1 MDASTTRAAQ
11 APDGNAQPQK
21 GTYQI
26 IYVGPCWGRVHNP
39 HNSSGQRQGPQYV
52 QAKTDMHCNE
62 TLGEIGGTLT
72 VRNKLYVKNEETG
85 NWAHMQTN
93 VSVCPAGS
101 ATNGWTQCHP
111 ANYNYHPVM
120 IAGVN
125 DFCEIG
131 STRDYLQ
138 TSSARLV
145 DGAGRVFVGVSSK
158 IGRNVLCRG

>member
-1 MDASTTRAAQ
+1 MAGGGSTNCTGLSRMGVDGAGTTRAAQ

-26 IYVGPCWGRVHNP
+26 IYVGPGWGRVHNP
-39 HNSSGQRQGPQYV
+39 HNSSGQRQGPKYV

-62 TLGEIGGTLT
+62 TLG
-72 VRNKLYVKNEETG
+72 
-85 NWAHMQTN
+85 
-93 VSVCPAGS
+93 
-101 ATNGWTQCHP
+101 
-111 ANYNYHPVM
+111 
-120 IAGVN
+120 
-125 DFCEIG
+125 EIG

-145 DGAGRVFVGVSSK
+145 DGEGRVFVGVSSK